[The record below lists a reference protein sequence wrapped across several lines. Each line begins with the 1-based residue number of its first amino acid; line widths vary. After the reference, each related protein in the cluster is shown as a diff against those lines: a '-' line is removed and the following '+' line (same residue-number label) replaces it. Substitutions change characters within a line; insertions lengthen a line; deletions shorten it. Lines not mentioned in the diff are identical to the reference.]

1 MVVTGNMLMLSSIPL
16 LSLFKAGS
24 LDGIMNVIYPDIYQ
38 DELMIWRGIK
48 NGLYQNIFS
57 VTETK
62 GF

>member
-1 MVVTGNMLMLSSIPL
+1 MLRLSSIPH

-24 LDGIMNVIYPDIYQ
+24 LDGIMNVIYPDIHQ

-48 NGLYQNIFS
+48 NELYQNIFS

>member
-1 MVVTGNMLMLSSIPL
+1 MLRLSSIPL

-24 LDGIMNVIYPDIYQ
+24 LDGIMNVIYPDIHQ